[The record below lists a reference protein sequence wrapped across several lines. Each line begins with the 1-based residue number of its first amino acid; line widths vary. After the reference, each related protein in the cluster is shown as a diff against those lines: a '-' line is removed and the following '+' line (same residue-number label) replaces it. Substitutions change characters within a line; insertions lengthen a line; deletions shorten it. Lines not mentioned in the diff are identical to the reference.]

1 MIPLT
6 QDLRCFPSAYI
17 CQVIQHPHLSKWEP
31 LPSFW
36 LHSLLVNQELHT
48 YRILYLSL
56 VSDLLCSCSLGIST
70 RFDLTLC
77 LTQDPSLLSNEY
89 ICLVSNWLRYSYVK
103 TSSFWAFISPHFS
116 SVWSSSHRTSSP
128 LQVSIPAKFL
138 TYMLL
143 ITQDRPVFSKL
154 VSAPTF
160 WLSITH
166 TSTLKTNIFAHILT
180 YGLLFTRLLFSPK
193 KYLCRILTYM
203 SSCLRTSSPG
213 EYPCPVSYLCAAP
226 FLRLSI
232 LSMLLC
238 LPSFNSL
245 HCYSHRTSTFSM
257 CVNLHT
263 FSPMACPIYNIHAS
277 PRRACS

>member
-1 MIPLT
+1 MACPL
-6 QDLRCFPSAYI
+6 SH
-17 CQVIQHPHLSKWEP
+17 HPLLSNENI
-31 LPSFW
+31 F
-36 LHSLLVNQELHT
+36 
-48 YRILYLSL
+48 L
-56 VSDLLCSCSLGIST
+56 VSDLLCSFLIRKNITTKLCISPYFLTYCLPAHLGSPSRSSLE
-70 RFDLTLC
+70 LTLYR
-77 LTQDPSLLSNEY
+77 TQDPSLLSNEY

-143 ITQDRPVFSKL
+143 ITQDRPAFSKL

-193 KYLCRILTYM
+193 KYLCRILTYV